1 MSINQN
7 FGRRHPKKESVELE
21 MKIKNILLRSKK
33 NPKKRK
39 SKSKTLN
46 KISCKWNSKLKL
58 EKNLL
63 LLLLK
68 TMLSLERTRRK
79 RKEHEI
85 KNRMSENQKTILNI
99 KKTKA
104 KNQNNLFC
112 NWQTYT
118 KHTNRNT
125 YMYGTRNY
133 ILYCIVF
140 GILLFEQKQ
149 KRKETLLLCKT
160 MCENNL
166 KVIIYIYIYTIYVMS
181 RAKSKAV
188 EITATDLY
196 PPSHPPPLHFTCHQT

>member
-1 MSINQN
+1 MAADTQ
-7 FGRRHPKKESVELE
+7 KKSLLSWRWKSKTFYLDLR
-21 MKIKNILLRSKK
+21 KI
-33 NPKKRK
+33 PKKRK
-39 SKSKTLN
+39 SKILIKLVVSEIQN
-46 KISCKWNSKLKL
+46 WNCKRIYYYYYYGKRCWVWKEEEEEEEEGAWNQKSH
-58 EKNLL
+58 
-63 LLLLK
+63 
-68 TMLSLERTRRK
+68 ERK
-79 RKEHEI
+79 
-85 KNRMSENQKTILNI
+85 SKTILNI

-118 KHTNRNT
+118 RHKHIHVWNKKL
-125 YMYGTRNY
+125 YI
-133 ILYCIVF
+133 ILYCIWHF
-140 GILLFEQKQ
+140 TLRTKTKK

-196 PPSHPPPLHFTCHQT
+196 PSSHPLPLHFTCHPT